1 MLRKSFL
8 IGWLV
13 LPFLLSAQQNKESLD
28 VFIDCGI
35 CDMNYMLQKVN
46 YVNYVRDP
54 QLSDLHIL
62 VTRQTTGTGAARVQ
76 LDFIG
81 KSDFEGTNYSLAYQ
95 AQPAESSDNFRS
107 GYTRMF
113 ELGLVSF
120 LAQTSMVDE
129 INLDIAAEP
138 NSQEEREEVIDPWDA
153 WVFKVNGGGNFR
165 TQSTQSSFNLR
176 GGVNVNRVTEDLRVR
191 TGIYLNQNTR
201 TIQNDED
208 EITSKVHRNGAYAS
222 LAKSLSSHWS
232 YGVYTG
238 VNSTTF
244 NNIRMNVYASPAV
257 EYSLF
262 PYADVARREI
272 TLAYRVGPSYREYY
286 ETTVYEQDQEF
297 LWSHALELAVRIRQ
311 PWGSVFAGLE
321 GRNFFQD
328 FSKNRVEFN
337 SNLNLRVYK
346 GLAVNLAA
354 SMDLIRDQLA
364 LPKGDASLEDV
375 LLSQR
380 QLATDYEAYMAIGVS
395 YTFGS
400 SMNNVVNTRL

>member
-1 MLRKSFL
+1 M
-8 IGWLV
+8 
-13 LPFLLSAQQNKESLD
+13 
-28 VFIDCGI
+28 
-35 CDMNYMLQKVN
+35 
-46 YVNYVRDP
+46 
-54 QLSDLHIL
+54 
-62 VTRQTTGTGAARVQ
+62 
-76 LDFIG
+76 
-81 KSDFEGTNYSLAYQ
+81 
-95 AQPAESSDNFRS
+95 
-107 GYTRMF
+107 
-113 ELGLVSF
+113 
-120 LAQTSMVDE
+120 
-129 INLDIAAEP
+129 
-138 NSQEEREEVIDPWDA
+138 
-153 WVFKVNGGGNFR
+153 
-165 TQSTQSSFNLR
+165 
-176 GGVNVNRVTEDLRVR
+176 
-191 TGIYLNQNTR
+191 
-201 TIQNDED
+201 
-208 EITSKVHRNGAYAS
+208 
-222 LAKSLSSHWS
+222 
-232 YGVYTG
+232 
-238 VNSTTF
+238 
-244 NNIRMNVYASPAV
+244 
-257 EYSLF
+257 
-262 PYADVARREI
+262 ARREI